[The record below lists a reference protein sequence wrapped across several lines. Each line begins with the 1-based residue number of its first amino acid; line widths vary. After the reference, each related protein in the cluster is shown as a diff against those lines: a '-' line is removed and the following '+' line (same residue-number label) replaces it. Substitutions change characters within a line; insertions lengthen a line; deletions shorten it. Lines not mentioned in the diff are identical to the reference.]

1 MRAGSDVTV
10 VGWGGQLRV
19 LEQACDLAASKGV
32 SCELVDLRTVYPWD
46 ADLVEASVRKT
57 GRLVV
62 SHEAPVTGGF
72 GAEVVATIAER

>member
-1 MRAGSDVTV
+1 
-10 VGWGGQLRV
+10 
-19 LEQACDLAASKGV
+19 
-32 SCELVDLRTVYPWD
+32 
-46 ADLVEASVRKT
+46 LVEASVRKT